1 MTKIYRYKVFN
12 LILHS
17 EDLEI
22 PDLPETKSKI
32 TPDIEVKQE
41 DSSLWP
47 RLQETKEDTYFI
59 KIAKDEIRLTIDG
72 IGLFRMTNGNKIAW
86 DKHVGIPDRDI
97 LNIILGSG
105 LGSILI
111 QKKMLVFHGNAL
123 SKNGKAIICLGSSG
137 AGKSTLAYAL
147 TELGWDLISDDLVAV
162 KSNLVLP
169 GIPRI
174 KLWQDA
180 IDAFNLDSEKLPRVR
195 DKINKYILV
204 DKKNCNMFKPIKIEK
219 IYLIGNKK
227 QPKIVQHSIDTEKA
241 VFIGLRNNLFRPR
254 FVRGLGKEGFIFQT
268 LTNMQNSLNVSI
280 LSLPNNIN
288 IMKKDLKKFDL
299 IDNN

>member
-1 MTKIYRYKVFN
+1 MRI
-12 LILHS
+12 
-17 EDLEI
+17 
-22 PDLPETKSKI
+22 
-32 TPDIEVKQE
+32 
-41 DSSLWP
+41 
-47 RLQETKEDTYFI
+47 
-59 KIAKDEIRLTIDG
+59 
-72 IGLFRMTNGNKIAW
+72 TNGNKIAW
-86 DKHVGIPDRDI
+86 DKHLTIPDRDI

-111 QKKMLVFHGNAL
+111 QRKTLVFHGNAL
-123 SKNGKAIICLGSSG
+123 SKNGKAIICLGESG

-147 TELGWDLISDDLVAV
+147 TEIGWNLISDDLVAV

-204 DKKNCNMFKPIKIEK
+204 DKKNYNMSKPIKIEK
-219 IYLIGNKK
+219 IYLIVNKK
-227 QPKIVQHSIDTEKA
+227 QSKIVEHSIDNQKA

-254 FVRGLGKEGFIFQT
+254 FVRGLGKEGFTFQT
-268 LTNMQNSLNVSI
+268 ITNMQNSLNVSI

-288 IMKKDLKKFDL
+288 VMKKDLKKFDL
-299 IDNN
+299 IDNS